1 MCSVVQLCLTLCDP
15 IDYSVPGS
23 SVHGIPQ
30 VRIPEWVAISSS
42 RGSPPGISPQRSN
55 QCLLRLLQ
63 WQVNSLPLI
72 MSLKILLPFLSGSNS
87 LSYNIVRAELNSTN
101 DFYVTSTSTRPLAN
115 SELFHFSIYPNKI
128 SHILYFLKI
137 SHSFLPTSLSVDD
150 FYISL
155 KRKEIETK
163 RYCLLHFPLPLF
175 Y

>member
-1 MCSVVQLCLTLCDP
+1 MGCHFLLQ
-15 IDYSVPGS
+15 G
-23 SVHGIPQ
+23 
-30 VRIPEWVAISSS
+30 ISS
-42 RGSPPGISPQRSN
+42 RNLIPAIEPVLTSPAVA
-55 QCLLRLLQ
+55 
-63 WQVNSLPLI
+63 VNSLPLI

-87 LSYNIVRAELNSTN
+87 LSYNTVRAELNSTN

-115 SELFHFSIYPNKI
+115 SELFRFSIYPNKI